1 MAENLYSITDIH
13 SHFLFAVDDGA
24 ENQERSLNML
34 SQAVELN
41 ITHLLATPHATD
53 LTTEEIGNRFI
64 EHFGMLQNLIEQEKL
79 DIQISLASELY
90 FSSKI
95 FDWMKYP
102 WATFNNN
109 RKYLL
114 FELPLFEMP
123 QRVKDLIFQCRL
135 EGITPILAHPERY
148 SYMNKNISV
157 LIDWHR
163 QGCMLQVNAGSVTGQ
178 FGTRAQKL
186 AVKLIQSGMVY
197 FIASDAHDPD
207 YRNYKQLIK
216 AREILSVD
224 FEDTYLNEL
233 FSVNPN
239 KAIGGQTI
247 ESSEVDERLLEDTW
261 LTYQGILNKINK
273 VFRL

>member
-1 MAENLYSITDIH
+1 MAENKYSLIDIH

-24 ENQERSLNML
+24 ENKIHSLNML

-41 ITHLLATPHATD
+41 ITHLVATPHATD

-64 EHFGMLQNLIEQEKL
+64 EHFGMLHNLIEQKKL
-79 DIQISLASELY
+79 DIKISLASELY

-95 FDWMKYP
+95 YDWMKYP

-109 RKYLL
+109 RKFLL

-123 QRVKDLIFQCRL
+123 HQVKDFIFQCRL

-148 SYMNKNISV
+148 SYMNKNIST

-163 QGCMLQVNAGSVTGQ
+163 QGCMMQVNAGSVTGQ

-186 AVKLIQSGMVY
+186 ALKLIQSGMVY
-197 FIASDAHDPD
+197 FIASDAHDPNF
-207 YRNYKQLIK
+207 RNYKQLIR
-216 AREILSVD
+216 AQEVLSVD
-224 FEDTYLNEL
+224 FEAAYLDEL
-233 FSVNPN
+233 LYINPH
-239 KAIGGQTI
+239 KAIEGQPI
-247 ESSEVDERLLEDTW
+247 ESSDVDERLLEDNW

>member
-1 MAENLYSITDIH
+1 MTENFYSITDIH

-24 ENQERSLNML
+24 ENQVRSLNML
-34 SQAVELN
+34 FQAVELK

-64 EHFGMLQNLIEQEKL
+64 EHFGMLQSLIEQEKL
-79 DIQISLASELY
+79 DIKISLASELY

-95 FDWMKYP
+95 YDWMKYP

-123 QRVKDLIFQCRL
+123 QQVKDFIFQCRL

-157 LIDWHR
+157 LIDWRR
-163 QGCMLQVNAGSVTGQ
+163 QGCMMQVNAGSVTGQ
-178 FGTRAQKL
+178 FGARAQKT
-186 AVKLIQSGMVY
+186 AIKLIQAGMIN
-197 FIASDAHDPD
+197 FIASDAHEPD

-216 AREILSVD
+216 AREILAVD
-224 FEDTYLNEL
+224 FEDAYLNEL
-233 FSVNPN
+233 FSVNPH
-239 KAIGGQTI
+239 KAIEGQPI
-247 ESSEVDERLLEDTW
+247 ESSGVDERLLEDNW
-261 LTYQGILNKINK
+261 LSYQGILNKINK